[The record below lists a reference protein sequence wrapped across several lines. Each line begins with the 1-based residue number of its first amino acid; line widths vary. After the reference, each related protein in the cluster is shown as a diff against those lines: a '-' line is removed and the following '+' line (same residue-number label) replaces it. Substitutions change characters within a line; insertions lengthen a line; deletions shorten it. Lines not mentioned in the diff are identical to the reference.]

1 MKAMKNK
8 KAFLNQYFG
17 TKRYLYQDDVK
28 VAHMHTVNG
37 VYYLH
42 GHHKKKWSGI
52 KLMFNSEQ
60 EFMNYI
66 QKYEL
71 SLEEDNQLTL
81 F

>member
-1 MKAMKNK
+1 MSKRV
-8 KAFLNQYFG
+8 FLSQYFG

-28 VAHMHTVNG
+28 VAHMHIVNG

-42 GHHKKKWSGI
+42 GHHKTKWSGI
-52 KLMFNSEQ
+52 KLTFNSEQ

>member
-1 MKAMKNK
+1 MKNK

>member
-1 MKAMKNK
+1 MKNK

-17 TKRYLYQDDVK
+17 TKRYLYQDDK
-28 VAHMHTVNG
+28 RVAHMHIVNG
-37 VYYLH
+37 VYYLQ
-42 GHHKKKWSGI
+42 GHHKTKWSGI
-52 KLMFNSEQ
+52 KLTFNSEQ
-60 EFMNYI
+60 EFMNCI